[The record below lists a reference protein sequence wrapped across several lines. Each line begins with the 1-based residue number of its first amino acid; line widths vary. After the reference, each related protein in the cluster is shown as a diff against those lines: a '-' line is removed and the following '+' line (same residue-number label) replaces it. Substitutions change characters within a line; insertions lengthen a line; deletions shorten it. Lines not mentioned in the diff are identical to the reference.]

1 MESLSLPMPPHSS
14 NHTGS
19 LNTTVIS
26 TIQIKQ
32 NAAISFTPTN
42 VHRTREQTSSWQ
54 GSQKV
59 TSFQVCFDNVKNVT
73 ISPPQNT
80 HCKNVFKKKKKK
92 SKLERFRD
100 QKKKVLPLSSWAVLQ
115 LFFVIK
121 FLTITLKK
129 IIILIVASE
138 HRNWW
143 MLHRESGLVSDLDK
157 AEWAWGTCW

>member
-80 HCKNVFKKKKKK
+80 HCKNVLKKKKKVQARTIQG
-92 SKLERFRD
+92 S
-100 QKKKVLPLSSWAVLQ
+100 KKKVLPLSS
-115 LFFVIK
+115 
-121 FLTITLKK
+121 
-129 IIILIVASE
+129 
-138 HRNWW
+138 
-143 MLHRESGLVSDLDK
+143 
-157 AEWAWGTCW
+157 

>member
-42 VHRTREQTSSWQ
+42 VHRTREQTYSWQ

-80 HCKNVFKKKKKK
+80 HCKNVLKKKKKVQARTIQG
-92 SKLERFRD
+92 S
-100 QKKKVLPLSSWAVLQ
+100 KKKSLAPLLLSCFTIVFCYKISNNNLKENHHTNSSSR
-115 LFFVIK
+115 I
-121 FLTITLKK
+121 
-129 IIILIVASE
+129 
-138 HRNWW
+138 
-143 MLHRESGLVSDLDK
+143 
-157 AEWAWGTCW
+157 

>member
-1 MESLSLPMPPHSS
+1 MPPHSS

-80 HCKNVFKKKKKK
+80 HCKNVLKKKKKVQARTMQG
-92 SKLERFRD
+92 SK
-100 QKKKVLPLSSWAVLQ
+100 KKKVLPLSSWAVLQ

-143 MLHRESGLVSDLDK
+143 MFHRESGLVTDLDK
-157 AEWAWGTCW
+157 AEWVWGTGW